1 MRRIL
6 TIVVVITAT
15 IALAWWVAG
24 LTGTVGATIAGYTIT
39 TTTPV
44 AAVAITILVL
54 ALHLLLSFI
63 SGVLHIPARLARWR
77 ARRRRIA
84 GDHASTQ
91 ALVAIAAG
99 DANTAHAE
107 SARARRL
114 LGDTAQTLLHAAEAA
129 RLAGNDEEA
138 TILFRLLAGRD
149 DAGFLGLRGLFR
161 QAMARHDWNE
171 AAALGRRAE
180 ALRPGANWLRSERSE
195 LAVRTQNWQ
204 QALALAGP
212 DSPTAAFATA
222 AAQAEPNVDRAI
234 RMAGRAMKDSP
245 DFVPA
250 VLVYASKLRESGR
263 ESRAQ
268 SMLRDAWK
276 RSPHPDIAKLAL
288 ANTPDPKQRLQLA
301 GKFAQAN
308 PGHPESFFL
317 IAQLALAAG
326 EIPEARRHAEAA
338 RNVGLNQHRLYQLI
352 ADIDAADKSDV
363 SLPMSRIDA
372 LRLATSAEP
381 DPVWRCEACGTPHP
395 TWMPVC
401 PICQTPGRITWSTTT
416 RAKLSLTAP
425 GSTV

>member
-6 TIVVVITAT
+6 TIVVVVAAT

-44 AAVAITILVL
+44 AIVALVIIVL
-54 ALHLLLSFI
+54 AIHLLLSFVF
-63 SGVLHIPARLARWR
+63 GLLKIPARMRRWR

-84 GDHASTQ
+84 GEHASTQ

-99 DANTAHAE
+99 DAPTARAE

-114 LGDTAQTLLHAAEAA
+114 LGDTPQTLLHAAEAA

-138 TILFRLLAGRD
+138 SILFRLLADRE

-161 QAMARHDWNE
+161 QAMARKDWNE

-180 ALRPGANWLRSERSE
+180 ALRPGNNWLRSERSE

-212 DSPTAAFATA
+212 DSPTAAFAVA

-234 RMAGRAMKDSP
+234 RMAGRAWKDSP

-250 VLVYASKLRESGR
+250 ALVYATKLRESGR
-263 ESRAQ
+263 ENRAQ

-276 RSPHPDIAKLAL
+276 RTPHPDIAKLAL
-288 ANTPDPKQRLQLA
+288 AGVTDPKMRLQQA
-301 GKFAQAN
+301 GKLAQAN

-338 RNVGLNQHRLYQLI
+338 RNAGLNQHRLFQLI
-352 ADIDAADKSDV
+352 ANIDAADKSEV
-363 SLPMSRIDA
+363 SVPMTRSDA
-372 LRLATSAEP
+372 LRLATSAEA
-381 DPVWRCEACGTPHP
+381 DPGWRCEACGTPHES
-395 TWMPVC
+395 WMPVC
-401 PICQTPGRITWSTTT
+401 PICQTPGRITWTTSSS
-416 RAKLSLTAP
+416 RPKLIAS
-425 GSTV
+425 